1 VAADA
6 ILSRSLSLHEIAG
19 KCGCNCGCG
28 EPKNLDVAAEIAVV
42 DHFLKPCFGIVNL
55 YEDFDVVNML

>member
-6 ILSRSLSLHEIAG
+6 ILSRSLTLHGIAG

-28 EPKNLDVAAEIAVV
+28 EPKTL
-42 DHFLKPCFGIVNL
+42 
-55 YEDFDVVNML
+55 MLRLRSPL